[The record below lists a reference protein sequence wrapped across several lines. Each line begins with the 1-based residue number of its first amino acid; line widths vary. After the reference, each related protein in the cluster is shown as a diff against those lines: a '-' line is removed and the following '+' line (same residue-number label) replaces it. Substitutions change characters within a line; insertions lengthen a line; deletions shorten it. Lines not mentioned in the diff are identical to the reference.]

1 MSRNGVRLLTLVVT
15 LLVATGS
22 LSAQAAAAAEKAP
35 QLEKAKVKIALKQ
48 YDQAVNALLK
58 AMQEDPKNPEIP
70 NFLGVV
76 FLQTGNF
83 DAARSYFKR
92 SIRMDKN
99 YARAYNNLAA
109 IYHVR
114 KQYKSA
120 IKQYKK
126 AVEKDP
132 QFLLAYFN
140 LANAYFAQKKYLQAV
155 DTMHK
160 LVQIDPEYLMKD
172 RGGLEIGSLDIDP
185 AKRNFYYAKLYAQ
198 VNDLEKVVY
207 FLKLAVDNGFKDFKE
222 LEEDPDFAPFLPD
235 PRIQALMSKP

>member
-1 MSRNGVRLLTLVVT
+1 MSRNGIRLFVLAFT
-15 LLVATGS
+15 LLAATF
-22 LSAQAAAAAEKAP
+22 LAAQAAPADTVKAP

-92 SIRMDKN
+92 AIRMDKN

-114 KQYKSA
+114 KQYKTA

-132 QFLLAYFN
+132 QFLLAYYN
-140 LANAYFAQKKYLQAV
+140 MANAYFAQKKYLQAV

-160 LVQIDPEYLMKD
+160 LVQIDPDYLMKD
-172 RGGLEIGSLDIDP
+172 RGGLEIGSLDIDA

-207 FLKLAVDNGFKDFKE
+207 FLKLAVDSGFKDFKT
-222 LEEDPDFAPFLPD
+222 LREDLDFAPFLPD
-235 PRIQALMSKP
+235 PRIQALLPQP